1 MLEFAGRF
9 SNPELLIKDFKYWAV
24 VFKENPSVLG
34 QVAFV
39 LKNETPDF
47 SHIKPEEMAEFP
59 KVCKWFETK
68 IKRLYG
74 AEKFNYS
81 AIMMKEHFVHFN
93 VCPRYSY
100 VVNIYGMKWV
110 DEGWPKKMI
119 DTKIDI
125 PADVQ
130 GQIISDL
137 KD

>member
-9 SNPELLIKDFKYWAV
+9 SRPELLVKDFKYWAV

-47 SHIKPEEMAEFP
+47 SHVKPAEMAEFP

-68 IKRLYG
+68 IKGLYG

-93 VCPRYSY
+93 VCPRYSG
-100 VVNIYGMKWV
+100 VVDMYGMKWV
-110 DEGWPKKMI
+110 DEGWPKKMV
-119 DTKIDI
+119 DAKIDI

-130 GQIISDL
+130 SQIISDL